1 MEKFRTEDILADLH
15 QVEQQRALGRSKPA
29 MVQQVA
35 LLKGYQQQRF
45 ANTYADLLANRRYA
59 KATHFFLQELYGPGD
74 FSERDSQFARVVP
87 ALTKLFPAEVVA
99 TVAKL
104 ARLHAISETLDM
116 KMAGLLIGQGRISPV
131 AYIGA
136 WQTCGEAMQRQAQ
149 IDLTIEIG
157 AALDHLTQKPL
168 LRQALWMMRV
178 PASAAG
184 LSEMQVF
191 LEKGFDN
198 FKAMKGSEQFLLTIR
213 LREEALM
220 KALFAADADAKS
232 QTFTPPTGP
241 LGQLP

>member
-1 MEKFRTEDILADLH
+1 MEKIRIEDILADLH
-15 QVEQQRALGRSKPA
+15 QVEQQRTLSRGTLA
-29 MVQQVA
+29 MSQQVA
-35 LLKGYQQQRF
+35 MLKGYQQQRF
-45 ANTYADLLANRRYA
+45 ANTYADLLDNPRYA

-74 FSERDSQFARVVP
+74 FSKRDLQFARVVP

-116 KMAGLLIGQGRISPV
+116 KMAGLLIGGGRISPT

-136 WQTCGEAMQRQAQ
+136 WRACGQAVQRQAQ

-184 LSEMQVF
+184 LSEMQIF

-220 KALFAADADAKS
+220 KALFAADADAKW
-232 QTFTPPTGP
+232 QTSTPPAGP